1 MKKHLLSFFCLCVL
15 ASSLNSQKISPTN
28 LKLLQKKEDSL
39 QILAKNLIV
48 DSLTAQRMRNDS
60 LFIRTLVRT
69 LQIKN
74 SFYYPFD
81 SVQGI
86 SKLYAPDSAFRI
98 FTWGLDF
105 DDYYSRQRGAI
116 QFKTPDGS
124 LSLVPLRDI
133 SEFTDKPNDSIR
145 NKDNWIGAV
154 YYNIIKTQHNGKS
167 YYTLFGYDDNSVRT
181 NKKWIEVMTLNEKN
195 QPVFGNAVFSYEMDS
210 VKRRPQN
217 RYSIEYKKGARILV
231 DFVEE
236 EGIILV
242 DHLISETDEP
252 DKPYTFIPDGDYE
265 GFKWT
270 NGKWLHIDKVFNFK
284 LKDGEFPMPD
294 AIRDEKG
301 NNNEEKLNQQSEKN
315 KNSKPVK
322 KQVPK
327 KPGKKDQA
335 PIP

>member
-1 MKKHLLSFFCLCVL
+1 VKKHLLLFFYFCII
-15 ASSLNSQKISPTN
+15 ASSFNAQKICKSD
-28 LKLLQKKEDSL
+28 LKLLQTKQDSL

-60 LFIRTLVRT
+60 LFIRTLVRS

-124 LSLVPLRDI
+124 LNLVPLRDI

-154 YYNIIKTQHNGKS
+154 YYNIIKTQHNGKN
-167 YYTLFGYDDNSVRT
+167 YYTLFGYDDNSVRS
-181 NKKWIEVMTLNEKN
+181 NKKWIEVMSLNEKN

-210 VKRRPQN
+210 AKRRPQN

-231 DFVEE
+231 DFSEE

-242 DHLISETDEP
+242 YHLISETEEH
-252 DKPYTFIPDGDYE
+252 DKPHTFIPDGDYE

-270 NGKWLHIDKVFNFK
+270 NGKWVHIDKVFNFK
-284 LKDGEFPMPD
+284 LKDGDFPMPD
-294 AIRDEKG
+294 AIRDDKG
-301 NNNEEKLNQQSEKN
+301 KNDEEKLKKQSDKN
-315 KNSKPVK
+315 KTKATTK
-322 KQVPK
+322 K
-327 KPGKKDQA
+327 GTKDQ
-335 PIP
+335 

>member
-1 MKKHLLSFFCLCVL
+1 MKKPLLSFFCICIFAAIVN
-15 ASSLNSQKISPTN
+15 AQKISRVDLERLN
-28 LKLLQKKEDSL
+28 KKEDSL

-60 LFIRTLVRT
+60 LFIRTLVRS

-116 QFKTPDGS
+116 QFKTLDGS

-133 SEFTDKPNDSIR
+133 SEFTNKPNDSVR
-145 NKDNWIGAV
+145 TKDNWIGAV
-154 YYNIIKTQHNGKS
+154 YYNIIKTQHNGKNF
-167 YYTLFGYDDNSVRT
+167 YTLFGYDDNSVRS

-195 QPVFGNAVFSYEMDS
+195 QPLFGHTVFSYEKDS
-210 VKRRPQN
+210 AKRSPQN

-231 DFVEE
+231 DFIEE

-242 DHLISETDEP
+242 DHLISESDEP

-270 NGKWLHIDKVFNFK
+270 NGKWVHIDKVFNFK
-284 LKDGEFPMPD
+284 LKDGDFPMPD
-294 AIRDEKG
+294 AIRDDKG
-301 NNNEEKLNQQSEKN
+301 KNDEEKLKKQSDKN
-315 KNSKPVK
+315 KK
-322 KQVPK
+322 KAPTK
-327 KPGKKDQA
+327 KGTKDQ
-335 PIP
+335 